1 MSMASSGARGTT
13 PDVLPAAT
21 RRPQSRTP
29 ARLPGS
35 IRRSSHIGVQTSG
48 DRPDTVVH
56 GAVRDVRTDA
66 LGDGRIVGEANLD
79 CIVASDR
86 SVTSITSD
94 PRDTTLSRLVG
105 RVAHRGWRA
114 AAREVVG
121 ADSPLSSLLDDVP
134 IALLLSSYGALRQGS
149 LDLPSVQP
157 LMQRMR
163 NLCAGWAS
171 DATPMRIIDAGEAMP
186 LPGVVPVPGHV
197 EADPLATEPR
207 LPLVP
212 GEVRRI
218 RRLDVVPGA
227 TVQIHASFRDTWCDA
242 EGVEGVLHE
251 YVLTAT
257 LDADRRV
264 ASVEAEPRVLPY
276 TECSLAAAS
285 PARLIGQ
292 RIEDVAAEVK
302 ATADTTT
309 CTHLDDLLRSLG
321 VVPVLLGAA
330 TAGDGG

>member
-1 MSMASSGARGTT
+1 MSSA

-21 RRPQSRTP
+21 RRPQAQIP
-29 ARLPGS
+29 ACIPGS
-35 IRRSSHIGVQTSG
+35 IRRSSHIGVQTSA
-48 DRPDTVVH
+48 DVPHIAVH
-56 GAVRDVRTDA
+56 GAVRDVLTNVD
-66 LGDGRIVGEANLD
+66 GEGRIVGEASLD
-79 CIVASDR
+79 CVVAPDR

-94 PRDTTLSRLVG
+94 PPEAVLSQLVG
-105 RVAHRGWRA
+105 RVAHKGWRA
-114 AAREVVG
+114 AAREVVD

-171 DATPMRIIDAGEAMP
+171 DATPMRIIDAGEPMP
-186 LPGVVPVPGHV
+186 LPGVVHIPAPD
-197 EADPLATEPR
+197 EAEPLATEPR

-218 RRLDVVPGA
+218 RRLDVVPGDE
-227 TVQIHASFRDTWCDA
+227 VRIHASFRDTWCDA
-242 EGVEGVLHE
+242 DGVEGVLHE

-276 TECSLAAAS
+276 NECSLAAAS

-309 CTHLDDLLRSLG
+309 CTHLDDLLRSLD
-321 VVPVLLGAA
+321 VVPTLLRAG
-330 TAGDGG
+330 TAGDGR

>member
-1 MSMASSGARGTT
+1 VNSA

-21 RRPQSRTP
+21 RRPQAQIP
-29 ARLPGS
+29 ARIPSS
-35 IRRSSHIGVQTSG
+35 IRRSSHIGVQTS
-48 DRPDTVVH
+48 DDAPDIAVH
-56 GAVRDVRTDA
+56 GAVRDVLTDA
-66 LGDGRIVGEANLD
+66 AGEGRIVGEASLD
-79 CIVASDR
+79 CVVAPDR

-94 PRDTTLSRLVG
+94 PPEAAMSQLVG
-105 RVAHRGWRA
+105 RVAHKGWRA
-114 AAREVVG
+114 AAREVVD

-171 DATPMRIIDAGEAMP
+171 DATPMRIIDAGEPMP
-186 LPGVVPVPGHV
+186 LPGVVHIPDHDDA
-197 EADPLATEPR
+197 EPLATEPR

-218 RRLDVVPGA
+218 RRLDVVPGDE
-227 TVQIHASFRDTWCDA
+227 VRILASFRDTWCDA
-242 EGVEGVLHE
+242 DGVEGVLHE

-257 LDADRRV
+257 LDVDRRV

-276 TECSLAAAS
+276 NECSLAAAS

-309 CTHLDDLLRSLG
+309 CTHLDDLLRSLD
-321 VVPVLLGAA
+321 VVPALLRAV
-330 TAGDGG
+330 TAGDGR

>member
-1 MSMASSGARGTT
+1 MSSA

-21 RRPQSRTP
+21 RRPQAQIP
-29 ARLPGS
+29 ARIAGS
-35 IRRSSHIGVQTSG
+35 IRRSSHIGVQTS
-48 DRPDTVVH
+48 DDSPDIAVH
-56 GAVRDVRTDA
+56 GAVRDILTDRN
-66 LGDGRIVGEANLD
+66 GDGRIVGEASLD
-79 CIVASDR
+79 CVVAPDR

-94 PRDTTLSRLVG
+94 PAETALSRLVG
-105 RVAHRGWRA
+105 RVAHKGWRA
-114 AAREVVG
+114 AAREVVD

-171 DATPMRIIDAGEAMP
+171 DATPMRIIDAGEPMP
-186 LPGVVPVPGHV
+186 LPGVVHIPDHD
-197 EADPLATEPR
+197 EAESLATEPR
-207 LPLVP
+207 LPPVP

-218 RRLDVVPGA
+218 RRLDVVPGDPMSGN

-276 TECSLAAAS
+276 NECSLAAAS

-302 ATADTTT
+302 ATANTTT
-309 CTHLDDLLRSLG
+309 CTHLDDLLRSLD
-321 VVPVLLGAA
+321 VVPLLLL
-330 TAGDGG
+330 TAGDAG